1 MAEEPQNYPPI
12 TPQQVPPVM
21 PTQAY
26 PASQPTPYA
35 QQPYTTM
42 PPQQYAPTQ
51 QYTPAQQSVPQQYA
65 PMPPQP
71 MSVTSAQG
79 KPIRKGKGGSAAL
92 VWLLGCAG
100 LFAIVFIVGI
110 AYFTMNVGST
120 ISSSTRSLPGAQQK
134 LEEIR
139 AALDTYTAAHQG
151 QYPASLDKIVD
162 ANALVYTSKTGE
174 KVHVEYTP
182 PTAASPQDAGVAGFY
197 LGDMMKF
204 QQLMDQKLY
213 IRLLKNGVIVQEQIT
228 RSPLPDR

>member
-26 PASQPTPYA
+26 PASQPTSYA
-35 QQPYTTM
+35 PQ
-42 PPQQYAPTQ
+42 PPQYQ
-51 QYTPAQQSVPQQYA
+51 PQQYA
-65 PMPPQP
+65 PMPPPP
-71 MSVTSAQG
+71 MSVTPAQG

-100 LFAIVFIVGI
+100 LFAVVFIVGI
-110 AYFTMNVGST
+110 AYFTMNVGNT
-120 ISSSTRSLPGAQQK
+120 ISSSTRSLPTAQQN

-151 QYPASLDKIVD
+151 QYPPTLDKIVD
-162 ANALVYTSKTGE
+162 ADALVYTTPKGV

-182 PTAASPQDAGVAGFY
+182 PNENSAPDAGVAGFY
-197 LGDMMKF
+197 LADIMKF
-204 QQLMDQKLY
+204 QQLMEQKSY

>member
-1 MAEEPQNYPPI
+1 MAEEPQNCPPL
-12 TPQQVPPVM
+12 TPQQVQAVM

-26 PASQPTPYA
+26 LASQSPPYA

-42 PPQQYAPTQ
+42 PAQQYA
-51 QYTPAQQSVPQQYA
+51 PAQQSVPQQYA

-71 MSVTSAQG
+71 MSVTPAQG

-110 AYFTMNVGST
+110 AYFTMNVGNT
-120 ISSSTRSLPGAQQK
+120 ISSSTRSLPGAQQD

-162 ANALVYTSKTGE
+162 ADALVYTSKTGE

-182 PTAASPQDAGVAGFY
+182 PNCEFA
-197 LGDMMKF
+197 
-204 QQLMDQKLY
+204 
-213 IRLLKNGVIVQEQIT
+213 RRT
-228 RSPLPDR
+228 RA